1 MVAIPALPRR
11 YHAAS
16 IWALYVVGL
25 MPAGWYFFQASTG
38 GMGFNPVKTFE
49 HVIGIWALRLIIVTL
64 AITPLRDFAGI
75 NWVRYRRALGLLA
88 FYYVVIH
95 FMVYLLLDLRL
106 DLSAVGGDIVKR
118 PYITIGFACLLLL
131 IPLAVTSNNWSIRRL
146 GPTWIK
152 LHALIY
158 LIAAGGAL
166 HYVLAVKSVTLVP
179 FIHVALIAVLLA
191 YRPLRKPYLK
201 WKRGRKAP
209 ARSGAEPA
217 GSVREPALRPAP
229 DRQG

>member
-1 MVAIPALPRR
+1 MALIPTLPHR

-25 MPAGWYFFQASTG
+25 MPAAWYFFQASTG
-38 GMGFNPVKTFE
+38 GLGFNPVKTFE

-64 AITPLRDFAGI
+64 AVTPLRDLGGI

-95 FMVYLLLDLRL
+95 FAVYLLLDLRL
-106 DLSAVGGDIVKR
+106 NFAAVGGDIVKR

-131 IPLAVTSNNWSIRRL
+131 IPLAVTSNNWSIRKL

-152 LHALIY
+152 LHTLIY

-166 HYVLAVKSVTLVP
+166 HYVLAVKTVTLVP
-179 FIHVALIAVLLA
+179 FIHVALIALLLA
-191 YRPLRKPYLK
+191 YRPLRKPLLK

-209 ARSGAEPA
+209 ARTGVDAPIPN
-217 GSVREPALRPAP
+217 REAALRPAP
-229 DRQG
+229 DHQG